1 MTTARMMPSSIEP
14 PRATPELEIVL
25 VVQRASTT
33 PSGTGF
39 DLRRRVHRHSNAR
52 AVVRGKVAEDEPDEN
67 RDCESCE
74 FEMARPRLTPER
86 SGCSFSWHQWSCSE
100 PRRTVLLNA

>member
-1 MTTARMMPSSIEP
+1 MMPSSIEP

-67 RDCESCE
+67 RDCEYKLLIRE
-74 FEMARPRLTPER
+74 ER
-86 SGCSFSWHQWSCSE
+86 DFGDQW
-100 PRRTVLLNA
+100 RGGQ